1 MRELYIEY
9 ENCVGCELCAMRCS
23 LEKTGRVN
31 PALSRI
37 HLVKV
42 EADGIML
49 PAACRHCAEP
59 KCIPAC
65 PVDCISK
72 DPATGLVS
80 IDAAV
85 CTGCKMCIW
94 ACPYEGP
101 VRLPSA
107 TAKMKNVKA
116 LCDLCDGAPK
126 CVTVCPT
133 ATLRYVEID
142 APRRARKDRGEAELA
157 ALLEKLVPPP
167 AKGGHKNG

>member
-1 MRELYIEY
+1 MRQLYIEY

-31 PALSRI
+31 PALGLI

-49 PAACRHCAEP
+49 PAACRHCDEP

-65 PVDCISK
+65 PVDCITK
-72 DPATGLVS
+72 DQQTGLVS

-85 CTGCKMCIW
+85 CTGCKMCTW

-101 VRLPSA
+101 VRQPSA
-107 TAKMKNVKA
+107 TAKMKNIKA
-116 LCDLCDGAPK
+116 LCDLCGGAPK

-133 ATLRYVEID
+133 GTLRYVEVD
-142 APRRARKDRGEAELA
+142 AARQLKKDRAEAELA
-157 ALLEKLVPPP
+157 ALLEKLAPPPP
-167 AKGGHKNG
+167 AKGGH

>member
-1 MRELYIEY
+1 MQQLYIDY
-9 ENCVGCELCAMRCS
+9 QSCVGCELCAMRCS
-23 LEKTGRVN
+23 LEKTGRIN
-31 PALSRI
+31 PALARI

-49 PAACRHCAEP
+49 PAACRHCDEP

-72 DPATGLVS
+72 DPETGMVS
-80 IDAAV
+80 IDAAL
-85 CTGCKMCIW
+85 CTGCKMCLW

-101 VRLPSA
+101 VRLPSV
-107 TAKMKNVKA
+107 TARMKNVKA
-116 LCDLCDGAPK
+116 LCDLCGGDPK

-133 ATLRYVEID
+133 GTLRYVELD
-142 APRRARKDRGEAELA
+142 AAMQAQKAMGEAELA
-157 ALLEKLVPPP
+157 ALLEKLAPPP